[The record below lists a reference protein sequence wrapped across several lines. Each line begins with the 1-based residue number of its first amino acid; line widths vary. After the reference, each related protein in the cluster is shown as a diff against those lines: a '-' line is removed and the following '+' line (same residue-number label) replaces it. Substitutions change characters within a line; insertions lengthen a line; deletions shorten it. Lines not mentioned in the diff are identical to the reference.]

1 MILTPQFKVEQTIA
15 LEPSSPAAAKPP
27 VANHLPLPSSE
38 TKRWKLGRIGLL
50 LAVIGPGLMVMLAD
64 TDAGSIIT
72 AAQSGAQ
79 WGFTMI
85 LPQLLLI
92 PILYIVQEIT
102 VRLGLVTGKGHGELI
117 REHFG
122 MGWAMLS
129 VVTLFIACVG
139 ALVTEFAGI
148 AGVAEMF
155 HIPVW
160 ASVPAVTVLL
170 VMVGLSGSYRRVE
183 KIGLAVGF
191 LEVLFIIAAI
201 IAKPSLSA
209 MAHGMARFP
218 FREGNYMFLLAA
230 NVGAVIMPLIV
241 FYQQGA
247 VIDKRLDRK
256 HLKLQRWDT
265 KVGAVVTQIIMIAVV
280 IATAVGL
287 HSSNPNAVLN
297 DVQDVSRALT
307 PVLGHTSAVILFGLG
322 MAGAAFLAA
331 IVVSLAGAWGLTEA
345 LGIKRSLDMPFKKAK
360 GFYSIYTLAHIGG
373 AAIVL
378 IGVPL
383 VSLMIN
389 VEVMNAVLLPIV
401 LGFLV
406 LLERKAL
413 PKEYRMKGAR
423 KHIAWS
429 LTGITI
435 LFGLYTAGVT
445 LMSAVK

>member
-1 MILTPQFKVEQTIA
+1 MNQTAELEAPRAA
-15 LEPSSPAAAKPP
+15 LPKAKHEPF
-27 VANHLPLPSSE
+27 VLPDSARRI
-38 TKRWKLGRIGLL
+38 RWGRIGLW

-129 VVTLFIACVG
+129 VITLFIACVG

-148 AGVAEMF
+148 AGVAQMF
-155 HIPVW
+155 HIPLW
-160 ASVPAVTVLL
+160 ASVPAVTALL
-170 VMVGLSGSYRRVE
+170 VLVGLSGSYRRVE
-183 KIGLAVGF
+183 KIGLAVGLLELLF
-191 LEVLFIIAAI
+191 LLAAI
-201 IAKPSLSA
+201 VARPDLSE
-209 MAHGMARFP
+209 MAHGMATFP
-218 FREGNYMFLLAA
+218 IGNGSYMFLLAA
-230 NVGAVIMPLIV
+230 NVGAVIMPWMV

-247 VIDKRLDRK
+247 VIDKRLGTK

-265 KVGAVVTQIIMIAVV
+265 KIGAVVTQFIMIAVV
-280 IATAVGL
+280 IATAVGI
-287 HSSNPNAVLN
+287 HSTSPNAVLN

-307 PVLGHTSAVILFGLG
+307 PVLGPTTAVILFGLG

-331 IVVSLAGAWGLTEA
+331 IVVSLAGAWGLSEA
-345 LGIKRSLDMPFKKAK
+345 LGIKHSLDLPFKKAK
-360 GFYSIYTLAHIGG
+360 GFYSVYTLAHVGG
-373 AAIVL
+373 AIIVL
-378 IGVPL
+378 LGIPL
-383 VSLMIN
+383 VSLMVN

-401 LGFLV
+401 LGFLI
-406 LLERKAL
+406 LLERRAL
-413 PKEYRMKGAR
+413 PKDYRMTGAR

-445 LMSAVK
+445 LLGVIQ

>member
-1 MILTPQFKVEQTIA
+1 MDTTI
-15 LEPSSPAAAKPP
+15 E
-27 VANHLPLPSSE
+27 LPLPPAILESPLIQESH
-38 TKRWKLGRIGLL
+38 RIPKLGRAGLW
-50 LAVIGPGLMVMLAD
+50 LAVLGPGLMVMLAD
-64 TDAGSIIT
+64 TDAGSIVT

-79 WGFTMI
+79 WGYTMI

-92 PILYIVQEIT
+92 PILYVVQEMT

-129 VVTLFIACVG
+129 VVTLFVACVG

-148 AGVAEMF
+148 AGVALMF
-155 HIPVW
+155 HIPLWV
-160 ASVPAVTVLL
+160 SVPIVTALL

-183 KIGLAVGF
+183 KIGLAVGL
-191 LEVLFIIAAI
+191 LELLFIVAAWM
-201 IAKPSLSA
+201 AKPDFTQ
-209 MAHGMARFP
+209 MAHGMASFP
-218 FREGNYMFLLAA
+218 VGQGNYLFLLAA
-230 NVGAVIMPLIV
+230 NVGAVIMPWMV

-265 KVGAVVTQIIMIAVV
+265 KIGAVLTQVIMIAVV
-280 IATAVGL
+280 IITAVGI
-287 HSSNPNAVLN
+287 HASKPNTVLN

-307 PVLGHTSAVILFGLG
+307 PVLGQTSGVILFGLG
-322 MAGAAFLAA
+322 IAGAGFLAA

-345 LGIKRSLDMPFKKAK
+345 LGMKRSLDLPFKKAK
-360 GFYSIYTLAHIGG
+360 GFYSVYTLAHIGG

-389 VEVMNAVLLPIV
+389 VEVMNAILLPIV

-413 PKEYRMKGAR
+413 PREYRMKGAR

-429 LTGITI
+429 LTGVTV
-435 LFGLYTAGVT
+435 LFGLYTAGIT
-445 LMSAVK
+445 LMDAVR

>member
-1 MILTPQFKVEQTIA
+1 MDRTLELQPGRMKKRTQTAFPATGNSPINA
-15 LEPSSPAAAKPP
+15 SPSSG
-27 VANHLPLPSSE
+27 L
-38 TKRWKLGRIGLL
+38 KLGRLGLW
-50 LAVIGPGLMVMLAD
+50 LAVLGPGLMVMLAD

-79 WGFTMI
+79 WGYTMI

-129 VVTLFIACVG
+129 VITLFIACVG

-155 HIPVW
+155 HIPLWV
-160 ASVPAVTVLL
+160 SVPTVTLLL

-183 KIGLAVGF
+183 KIGLAVGL
-191 LEVLFIIAAI
+191 LELLFVVAAI
-201 IAKPSLSA
+201 IAKPDLSA
-209 MAHGMARFP
+209 MAHGLTVFP
-218 FREGNYMFLLAA
+218 FRESSYMFLLAA
-230 NVGAVIMPLIV
+230 NVGAVIMPWMV

-265 KVGAVVTQIIMIAVV
+265 KIGAVVTQLIMIAVV

-287 HSSNPNAVLN
+287 HATNPNAALN
-297 DVQDVSRALT
+297 SVQDVTRALI
-307 PVLGHTSAVILFGLG
+307 PVLGKTGAVVLFGLG

-331 IVVSLAGAWGLTEA
+331 IVVSLAGAWGLSEA
-345 LGIKRSLDMPFKKAK
+345 LGLKHSLDLPFKKAK
-360 GFYSIYTLAHIGG
+360 GFYSVYTLAHLGG

-378 IGVPL
+378 IGIPL

-413 PKEYRMKGAR
+413 PQEYRMNGTR

-435 LFGLYTAGVT
+435 LFGLYTAGIT
-445 LMSAVK
+445 LMGVIK

>member
-1 MILTPQFKVEQTIA
+1 MENIIELEAPVSERALSATP
-15 LEPSSPAAAKPP
+15 
-27 VANHLPLPSSE
+27 
-38 TKRWKLGRIGLL
+38 KRSNWPKFGKIGLW

-79 WGFTMI
+79 WGYTMI

-129 VVTLFIACVG
+129 VITLFVACVG

-148 AGVAEMF
+148 AGVASMF
-155 HIPVW
+155 HIPLWV
-160 ASVPAVTVLL
+160 SVPVVTLLL

-183 KIGLAVGF
+183 KIGLAVGL
-191 LEVLFIIAAI
+191 LELLFIVAAI
-201 IAKPSLSA
+201 VAKPDFSA
-209 MAHGMARFP
+209 MAHGMLSFP
-218 FREGNYMFLLAA
+218 IGEKNYMFLLAA
-230 NVGAVIMPLIV
+230 NVGAVIMPWMV

-247 VIDKRLDRK
+247 VIDKRLKSKD
-256 HLKLQRWDT
+256 LKLQRWDT
-265 KVGAVVTQIIMIAVV
+265 KVGAIVTQLIMIAVV
-280 IATAVGL
+280 IAAAVGI
-287 HSSNPNAVLN
+287 HSVNPNAVLN
-297 DVQDVSRALT
+297 DFEDVSRALI
-307 PVLGHTSAVILFGLG
+307 PVLGKTNAVILFGLG

-331 IVVSLAGAWGLTEA
+331 IVVSLAGAWGVTEA
-345 LGIKRSLDMPFKKAK
+345 FRMKHSLDLPWKKAK
-360 GFYSIYTLAHIGG
+360 GFYSIYTLAHVGG

-378 IGVPL
+378 LGIPL
-383 VSLMIN
+383 VSLMVD
-389 VEVMNAVLLPIV
+389 VEVMNAALLPIV
-401 LGFLV
+401 LGFLI

-413 PKEYRMKGAR
+413 PKEYRMKGTR
-423 KHIAWS
+423 KHIAWA

-435 LFGLYTAGVT
+435 LFGIYTAVMTMTGG
-445 LMSAVK
+445 MS

>member
-1 MILTPQFKVEQTIA
+1 MDQT
-15 LEPSSPAAAKPP
+15 LEAELPRMKLRKRNAIDDVSMPPGSARSS
-27 VANHLPLPSSE
+27 SGM
-38 TKRWKLGRIGLL
+38 KLGRIGFW

-79 WGFTMI
+79 WGYTMI

-129 VVTLFIACVG
+129 VITLFIACVG

-148 AGVAEMF
+148 AGVAEIF
-155 HIPVW
+155 HVPIWV
-160 ASVPAVTVLL
+160 SVPAVTVLL

-183 KIGLAVGF
+183 KIGLAVGLF
-191 LEVLFIIAAI
+191 ELLFIVAAV
-201 IAKPSLSA
+201 IAKPDLSA
-209 MAHGMARFP
+209 MAHGLTVFP

-230 NVGAVIMPLIV
+230 NVGAVIMPWMV

-265 KVGAVVTQIIMIAVV
+265 KIGAVVTQLIMVAVV

-287 HSSNPNAVLN
+287 HATNSNAPLN
-297 DVQDVSRALT
+297 TVQDVTRALV
-307 PVLGHTSAVILFGLG
+307 PVLGKTGAIVLFGLG

-331 IVVSLAGAWGLTEA
+331 IVVSLAGAWGLSEA
-345 LGIKRSLDMPFKKAK
+345 LGMKHSLNMPFKKAK
-360 GFYSIYTLAHIGG
+360 GFYSVYTLAHVGG

-378 IGVPL
+378 IGIPL
-383 VSLMIN
+383 VALMVN

-413 PKEYRMKGAR
+413 PREYRMNGAR
-423 KHIAWS
+423 KHIAWT

-435 LFGLYTAGVT
+435 LFGLYTAGISLWGV
-445 LMSAVK
+445 MG

>member
-1 MILTPQFKVEQTIA
+1 MNNTLKIKQPTVTIPTDIPLKPGNRFKFVRA
-15 LEPSSPAAAKPP
+15 
-27 VANHLPLPSSE
+27 
-38 TKRWKLGRIGLL
+38 GLW

-79 WGFTMI
+79 WGFSMI
-85 LPQLLLI
+85 LPQLVLI

-160 ASVPAVTVLL
+160 VSVPCVTGLL
-170 VMVGLSGSYRRVE
+170 IMVGLSGSYRRVE
-183 KIGLAVGF
+183 KIGLAVGL
-191 LEVLFIIAAI
+191 LELLFIVAAVM
-201 IAKPSLSA
+201 AKPDFSQI
-209 MAHGMARFP
+209 AHGMMTFP
-218 FREGNYMFLLAA
+218 IGQGNYMFLLAA
-230 NVGAVIMPLIV
+230 NVGAVIMPWMV

-247 VIDKRLDRK
+247 VIDKRLKRK
-256 HLKLQRWDT
+256 DMKLQRWDT
-265 KVGAVVTQIIMIAVV
+265 KIGAVLTQLIMIAVV
-280 IATAVGL
+280 IVAAVGI
-287 HSSNPNAVLN
+287 HSTNPNAVLN
-297 DVQDVSRALT
+297 EVQDVSHALI
-307 PVLGHTSAVILFGLG
+307 PVLGKTSAVVLFGLG

-345 LGIKRSLDMPFKKAK
+345 LNMKHSLDMPFKKAK
-360 GFYSIYTLAHIGG
+360 GFYSVYTFAHIGG
-373 AAIVL
+373 AMIVL
-378 IGVPL
+378 MGIPL
-383 VSLMIN
+383 VSLMVN

-401 LGFLV
+401 LGFLI

-413 PKEYRMKGAR
+413 PKEYRMTGTR
-423 KHIAWS
+423 KYIAWT

-435 LFGLYTAGVT
+435 LFGLYTAGVS
-445 LMSAVK
+445 LIGAMV

>member
-1 MILTPQFKVEQTIA
+1 MEHTIA
-15 LEPSSPAAAKPP
+15 IEPPKLP
-27 VANHLPLPSSE
+27 VAEALPLPSPQ
-38 TKRWKLGRIGLL
+38 KKGFRLGRLGLL

-85 LPQLLLI
+85 MPQLLLI

-129 VVTLFIACVG
+129 VVTLFVACIG

-155 HIPVW
+155 HIPIW

-191 LEVLFIIAAI
+191 LEVLFIVAAI
-201 IAKPSLSA
+201 IAKPDFSQ
-209 MAHGMARFP
+209 MAHGMASFP
-218 FREGNYMFLLAA
+218 FRQGNYMYLLAA
-230 NVGAVIMPLIV
+230 NVGAVIMPWMV

-247 VIDKRLDRK
+247 VINKHLSRK

-265 KVGAVVTQIIMIAVV
+265 KVGAVVTQLIMIAVV
-280 IATAVGL
+280 IATAVGI
-287 HSSNPNAVLN
+287 HATNPNAVLN
-297 DVQDVSRALT
+297 TVQDVSRALT
-307 PVLGHTSAVILFGLG
+307 PVLGQTSAVILFGLG

-345 LGIKRSLDMPFKKAK
+345 LGMKHSLDLPFKKAK
-360 GFYSIYTLAHIGG
+360 GFYSVYTLAHVGG
-373 AAIVL
+373 GAIVL

-401 LGFLV
+401 LGFLI

-413 PKEYRMKGAR
+413 PKEYRMNGAR

-435 LFGLYTAGVT
+435 LFGLYTAAVT
-445 LMSAVK
+445 VIDALK